1 MNGPLHVLTARLP
14 GGTLTVVAADGV
26 VVSSGYD
33 HEVLGRIPAS
43 LLPRGTKNVTSIA
56 GISDAIDSY
65 VAGDGGALDRVP
77 VDQAG
82 GEFQQA
88 AWLAMRAIPP
98 GETWSYAQLADK
110 VGRPK
115 AVRAAGSACARNNV
129 APFVPCHR
137 VLRSDGSLGGY
148 AYGLPV
154 KRALLDHEAK
164 VAERLL

>member
-1 MNGPLHVLTARLP
+1 MNGPLHVLTAHMP

-26 VVSSGYD
+26 VVSAGFD
-33 HEVLGRIPAS
+33 HEVVDRVPPA
-43 LLPRGTKNVTSIA
+43 LLARGTKAVDHIE
-56 GISDAIDSY
+56 GISDAIEAY
-65 VAGDGGALDRVP
+65 LGGDGGALDRVP
-77 VDQAG
+77 VHQAG

-88 AWLAMRAIPP
+88 AWQAMREVPP
-98 GETWSYAQLADK
+98 GETWSYAQLAAK

-137 VLRSDGSLGGY
+137 IVRTDGTLGGY

-154 KRALLDHEAK
+154 KRALLDHEAS
-164 VAERLL
+164 

>member
-1 MNGPLHVLTARLP
+1 MNGPLDVLTTEIP

-33 HEVLGRIPAS
+33 GDVLDRIPAG
-43 LLPRGTKNVTSIA
+43 LRERGTQAVTRID
-56 GISDAIDSY
+56 GISDAIAAY

-82 GEFQQA
+82 GEFFQS
-88 AWLAMRAIPP
+88 AWQAMREIPP
-98 GETWSYAQLADK
+98 GETWSYAELAAK

-154 KRALLDHEAK
+154 KRALLSHEGG
-164 VAERLL
+164 

>member
-1 MNGPLHVLTARLP
+1 MNGPLHVLRTRVP

-26 VVSSGYD
+26 VVSSGFD
-33 HEVLGRIPAS
+33 HEVVDRVPPS
-43 LLPRGTKNVTSIA
+43 LLVRGTKNVERID
-56 GISDAIDSY
+56 GISDAIAAY
-65 VAGDGGALDRVP
+65 VAGDRGALDRVP

-82 GEFQQA
+82 GEFFQS
-88 AWLAMRAIPP
+88 AWQAMREIPP
-98 GETWSYAQLADK
+98 GETWSYAELAAK

-137 VLRSDGSLGGY
+137 VVRTDGTLGGY

-154 KRALLDHEAK
+154 KRALIAHEA
-164 VAERLL
+164 RSF

>member
-1 MNGPLHVLTARLP
+1 MNGPLHVLTAQLP

-26 VVSSGYD
+26 VVSSGFD
-33 HEVLGRIPAS
+33 HEVVDRVPAS
-43 LLPRGTKNVTSIA
+43 MLARGTIDVDHIRGVSEAIA
-56 GISDAIDSY
+56 AY
-65 VAGDGGALDRVP
+65 VAGDGGALDRVA
-77 VDQAG
+77 VEQAG

-88 AWLAMRAIPP
+88 AWQAMRQIPP
-98 GETWSYAQLADK
+98 GETWSYAELAAK

-137 VLRSDGSLGGY
+137 VLRSDGTLGGY

-154 KRALLDHEAK
+154 KRALLAHEG
-164 VAERLL
+164 EGF